1 MTDERTEADALA
13 QVLTVSVGGE
23 AVELRTLTIDESDA
37 WLRRL
42 TGAVDIALPDA
53 EGDADTLARMLAL
66 PAQAA
71 LDLVAAY
78 DKDGVL
84 GDTEALRTRMTK
96 RELHEA
102 LEAMADAEDPF
113 GEGAARLAAEVF
125 GAPSRF
131 LAAMTQLVLD
141 GLASPTAP
149 SPNGASTPG
158 ASTGQGTAAP
168 PGAASASSSVG
179 PTATSGNGRKR
190 RAARSDRGRGEG
202 GLRRGARRRRP
213 LVGPSEALVA

>member
-1 MTDERTEADALA
+1 MAEARTEALALA
-13 QVLTVSVGGE
+13 QVLTVSVSGE
-23 AVELRTLTIDESDA
+23 PVALRTLTIDESDA

-42 TGAVDIALPDA
+42 TGAVDVELPDA

-78 DKDGVL
+78 DVDGVL
-84 GDTEALRTRMTK
+84 DEPASLRTRMTK
-96 RELHEA
+96 RELHAA

-131 LAAMTQLVLD
+131 LAAMTSLVIE

-149 SPNGASTPG
+149 SPSGASTPG
-158 ASTGQGTAAP
+158 ASTGRETSAP
-168 PGAASASSSVG
+168 AGAASASSSAG
-179 PTATSGNGRKR
+179 PTATSGSARKR
-190 RAARSDRGRGEG
+190 RSGAKRSRTG
-202 GLRRGARRRRP
+202 
-213 LVGPSEALVA
+213 

>member
-1 MTDERTEADALA
+1 MSEERTEAEALR

-23 AVELRTLTIDESDA
+23 PVALRTLTIDESDA

-42 TGAVDIALPDA
+42 TGAVDVELGEA

-78 DKDGVL
+78 DIDGVL
-84 GDTEALRTRMTK
+84 GDTDSLRTRMTK
-96 RELHEA
+96 RELHSA

-131 LAAMTQLVLD
+131 LAAMTSLVLD
-141 GLASPTAP
+141 GLASPTVSPP
-149 SPNGASTPG
+149 SGVSTPG
-158 ASTGQGTAAP
+158 ASTGTGTSDP
-168 PGAASASSSVG
+168 PGAASASSSAG
-179 PTATSGNGRKR
+179 RTATSGSGRKR
-190 RAARSDRGRGEG
+190 RSGAKRSRTG
-202 GLRRGARRRRP
+202 
-213 LVGPSEALVA
+213 

>member
-1 MTDERTEADALA
+1 MSQERTEAEALA
-13 QVLTVSVGGE
+13 QVLTISVGGE
-23 AVELRTLTIDESDA
+23 QLQMRTLTIDESDA

-42 TGAVDIALPDA
+42 TGAVDVELPQA

-66 PAQAA
+66 PAAAA

-78 DKDGVL
+78 DVDDVL
-84 GDTEALRTRMTK
+84 GAADSLRTRMTK
-96 RELHEA
+96 RELHAA

-131 LAAMTQLVLD
+131 LAAMTSLVID
-141 GLASPTAP
+141 GLASPTDGSP
-149 SPNGASTPG
+149 SGASAPG
-158 ASTGQGTAAP
+158 ASTGPEASAP
-168 PGAASASSSVG
+168 AGVASASSSSG

-190 RAARSDRGRGEG
+190 RSGAKRSRTG
-202 GLRRGARRRRP
+202 
-213 LVGPSEALVA
+213 